1 MFGRYLRI
9 QRGNRAAPARWP
21 NRGTWK
27 LPLPLQASLS
37 SGASSDKSIGTTPVP
52 MTTPTRSGF
61 SCSVSRPL
69 SATARAAAPTPN
81 WVARPMILRNLRC
94 SPGRN
99 GATSK
104 SGTSAAIRTGCPD
117 ASKLRMGPT
126 PLRPLT
132 QADQKGALPTPLGAT
147 TPSPVTTTLRMAAFA
162 SRSCWLRNLVED
174 GLRLFE
180 SVTVTVASQPGHN
193 RNRAPGWARLL
204 KTEHKKPPS
213 G

>member
-1 MFGRYLRI
+1 
-9 QRGNRAAPARWP
+9 
-21 NRGTWK
+21 
-27 LPLPLQASLS
+27 
-37 SGASSDKSIGTTPVP
+37 

-61 SCSVSRPL
+61 SRSVSIPL
-69 SATARAAAPTPN
+69 SATAKRAAPTPN

-126 PLRPLT
+126 PLRPLM
-132 QADQKGALPTPLGAT
+132 QADQKGVLPTPLGAT
-147 TPSPVTTTLRMAAFA
+147 TPSPVTTTLRMASFV
-162 SRSCWLRNLVED
+162 SRSRWRRSLAED
-174 GLRLFE
+174 ALKIE

-204 KTEHKKPPS
+204 ETGQPVFRLTWLFDQYLLFYLVFSNLPEYAFVNQAAEGVEPV
-213 G
+213 GFCCVCGVFAA